1 MKSAGIQK
9 KDEYLRFFL
18 PIRDFMKF
26 SCRVKSLPDRI
37 APAARPGEKREKCR
51 VIFFQTAKKQK
62 DYCVSLGIKKF
73 RVEITAIIAYNL
85 EML

>member
-1 MKSAGIQK
+1 M
-9 KDEYLRFFL
+9 E
-18 PIRDFMKF
+18 F

-37 APAARPGEKREKCR
+37 APGGETGGKEGKMPRN
-51 VIFFQTAKKQK
+51 FLFKQQKSKK